1 MKIYHFT
8 LIFLIFFL
16 ATVIKTDV
24 SIGRLKDIEN
34 EKEEMTR
41 ALSSATSDAINYL
54 SRTGSYGA
62 GSINKEEV
70 LSTFF
75 TSLYSSLGI
84 ISDVSAQDEIEIY
97 IPVILLCD
105 VDGYYVYYY
114 DEYIASDGNTYIERV
129 WTEKMPYSHEDE
141 YFVYRLT
148 LTDIVH
154 VYDRD
159 NILGL
164 DRPVIE
170 SERKEFAKNPIYE
183 DFRRN
188 YSDCILLDDE
198 DYSLI
203 RKGAIINRME
213 EVMAY
218 YTSRHNHIAK
228 EQGITYSFSFPT
240 GNQENWAEYI
250 DDVNILVVFQG
261 YPYGPDRNYTYNKVA
276 SAGANLIKKPRYY
289 VEERSWYFLA
299 HRQGCEKIREGTTL
313 LEETFDSIEACAEL
327 GAYCCECIEHGA
339 RVPELE

>member
-1 MKIYHFT
+1 MKIYHFA

-34 EKEEMTR
+34 EREEITR
-41 ALSSATSDAINYL
+41 ALSSSTSDAVNYL
-54 SRTGSYGA
+54 SKTGSYGA

-84 ISDVSAQDEIEIY
+84 ISDVSAQAEIEIY

-114 DEYIASDGNTYIERV
+114 DEYKASDSNTYIERV
-129 WTEKMPYSHEDE
+129 WTEKMPYCHEDE
-141 YFVYRLT
+141 YFIYRLT
-148 LTDIVH
+148 LTDMVH
-154 VYDRD
+154 VYDRN

-170 SERKEFAKNPIYE
+170 SERKEFINNPIYE

-188 YSDCILLDDE
+188 HSDCILLDDE
-198 DYSLI
+198 AYSLT
-203 RKGAIINRME
+203 RKGTIINRLE

-240 GNQENWAEYI
+240 GNQEEWAEYI

-261 YPYGPDRNYTYNKVA
+261 YPYGPDRNYTYNKIA
-276 SAGANLIKKPRYY
+276 SAGANIIKKPRYY
-289 VEERSWYFLA
+289 VEERSWYLLA
-299 HRQGCEKIREGTTL
+299 HRQGCERIRESTTL
-313 LEETFDSIEACAEL
+313 LEETFDSIEDCAEL
-327 GAYCCECIEHGA
+327 GAYCCQCIEHGA